1 MAQSKH
7 SFWVKIKET
16 SKTKKYRP
24 ERQEAL
30 HVFHV
35 WEAEDIVDVQLEEI
49 GNPFCGGGLTEEGLL
64 ALVLT
69 VLNDKVANIVCDERV
84 LSSL

>member
-1 MAQSKH
+1 M
-7 SFWVKIKET
+7 
-16 SKTKKYRP
+16 
-24 ERQEAL
+24 
-30 HVFHV
+30 
-35 WEAEDIVDVQLEEI
+35 DVQLEEI